1 MRHQSVQRGV
11 QIFRRDRDLHADRVA
26 SGACADDIRGER
38 RMQPRR
44 IGASV
49 TGNCPQARSDVNT
62 TALQQAVD
70 GERS

>member
-1 MRHQSVQRGV
+1 MQRGG

-26 SGACADDIRGER
+26 PGACAGDIRGER

-49 TGNCPQARSDVNT
+49 TGNCPQALGDVNA